1 MVIEFI
7 SPFIEGAFS
16 EPILHRVVLSKI
28 DFELCDEDWEEIES
42 GFAYYWDEEAG
53 LGNYVDAESAFFS
66 IRNNFLTKRILF
78 PDNRLWTIV
87 EAIFDFIEQIP
98 GVILCDDEIPMDIDE
113 QSDTNTDQKAFIEV
127 YDKEKIFRAFGHDYD
142 EDFARVFLQ
151 SDDDEE
157 NICPF

>member
-28 DFELCDEDWEEIES
+28 DFELRDEDWEEIES

-78 PDNRLWTIV
+78 PDNRLWIIV

-98 GVILCDDEIPMDIDE
+98 GVILHDDEMPMDFEE

-127 YDKEKIFRAFGHDYD
+127 YDKEKIFRAFGHDYNK
-142 EDFARVFLQ
+142 EFARVFLQ

>member
-7 SPFIEGAFS
+7 SPFIEDAFS

-28 DFELCDEDWEEIES
+28 DFELRDEEWEEIES
-42 GFAYYWDEEAG
+42 GFAYYWDVEAG
-53 LGNYVDAESAFFS
+53 LSNYVDAESAFFS

-142 EDFARVFLQ
+142 EEFARLFLP
-151 SDDDEE
+151 SDDPEE
-157 NICPF
+157 NVCPF

>member
-42 GFAYYWDEEAG
+42 GFAYYWDVEAG
-53 LGNYVDAESAFFS
+53 LSNYVDAESAFFS

-78 PDNRLWTIV
+78 PNNRLWIIV

-98 GVILCDDEIPMDIDE
+98 GVILYDDEMPMDCEE
-113 QSDTNTDQKAFIEV
+113 QFETNTNQISFIEV
-127 YDKEKIFRAFGHDYD
+127 YDKENVFRAFGHDYD
-142 EDFARVFLQ
+142 EEFARLFLP
-151 SDDDEE
+151 SDDPEE

>member
-28 DFELCDEDWEEIES
+28 DFELRDEDWEEIES

-66 IRNNFLTKRILF
+66 IQNNFLTKRILF

-127 YDKEKIFRAFGHDYD
+127 YDKEKIFCAFGHDYD
-142 EDFARVFLQ
+142 EEFARVFLQ
-151 SDDDEE
+151 SDDEEE

>member
-28 DFELCDEDWEEIES
+28 DFELRDEDWEEIES

-127 YDKEKIFRAFGHDYD
+127 YDKEKIFRAFGHDYNK
-142 EDFARVFLQ
+142 EFARVFLQ